1 MPRRT
6 DRTVGRPALRVRH
19 AARSLVA
26 ARALA
31 MLATTLLTP
40 ALLTPALLTPAAHA
54 AIAWDEVGQGDL
66 ANSGLSPTAVPLT
79 PGDNSIYGNLGPM
92 AGGEI
97 DRDYF
102 TITVPA
108 GATLS
113 AIVIEFYFGD
123 DPVAFMGIA
132 LGSVITVDPDKA
144 SPADVD
150 GYVLFGSSGLS
161 TPGVD
166 VLPQLPL
173 TIDPPRFTTPLA
185 PGSYTFWVQ
194 QLGGSADYGF
204 NFVLTIP
211 APGTMAMLAMTLG
224 AASVR
229 RRARGV

>member
-1 MPRRT
+1 MPRR
-6 DRTVGRPALRVRH
+6 PLRVQ
-19 AARSLVA
+19 ARSAAPRSRDPHRAALVGA
-26 ARALA
+26 CVL
-31 MLATTLLTP
+31 
-40 ALLTPALLTPAAHA
+40 ALLAPVAHA

-66 ANSGLSPTAVPLT
+66 ANSGLSPTAIPLT
-79 PGDNSIYGNLGPM
+79 PGDNRVYGNLGPM
-92 AGGEI
+92 AGGGI

-113 AIVIEFYFGD
+113 AIVLDFYFGD
-123 DPVAFMGIA
+123 DPVAFMGIE
-132 LGSVITVDPDKA
+132 LGSVIAVDPDEA
-144 SPADVD
+144 SPADID

-173 TIDPPRFTTPLA
+173 TNDPPRFATPLA

-204 NFVLTIP
+204 NFVLSVPATGTIVP
-211 APGTMAMLAMTLG
+211 LAMILG

-229 RRARGV
+229 RRGRGV